1 VIGIEL
7 FKQLRRRSVW
17 LTLGVMA
24 ATPALLTAVIGLTRP
39 TLAERVG
46 NWRSVV
52 TDTSG
57 LTMPLIALNAMLL
70 FLIPLAVAIF
80 AGESVAAEAGWGGLR
95 YLLIRP
101 VSRTRVLAAKA
112 AVAAGFAATGVAVAC
127 ASALMAGVLAF
138 GWRPLTVLDLQHT
151 TAFHLALT
159 TFSPETALARLFL
172 AWVCV
177 LGTVASTFAFT
188 FFLSTLT
195 DQPFSAVAGGIGLG
209 LVSRALDNVPGLH
222 ALGPWLPVT
231 DAGTTAWTGVFF
243 QPVDLAGLPHI
254 ALLQGVYTAVFL
266 AAAWIRFTR
275 ADVLN

>member
-17 LTLGVMA
+17 LTLGVLA

-39 TLAERVG
+39 TLAERFG
-46 NWRSVV
+46 NWGSVV

-112 AVAAGFAATGVAVAC
+112 AGAAGFAATGVAVAC
-127 ASALMAGVLAF
+127 ASAL
-138 GWRPLTVLDLQHT
+138 
-151 TAFHLALT
+151 
-159 TFSPETALARLFL
+159 
-172 AWVCV
+172 
-177 LGTVASTFAFT
+177 
-188 FFLSTLT
+188 
-195 DQPFSAVAGGIGLG
+195 
-209 LVSRALDNVPGLH
+209 
-222 ALGPWLPVT
+222 
-231 DAGTTAWTGVFF
+231 
-243 QPVDLAGLPHI
+243 
-254 ALLQGVYTAVFL
+254 
-266 AAAWIRFTR
+266 
-275 ADVLN
+275 